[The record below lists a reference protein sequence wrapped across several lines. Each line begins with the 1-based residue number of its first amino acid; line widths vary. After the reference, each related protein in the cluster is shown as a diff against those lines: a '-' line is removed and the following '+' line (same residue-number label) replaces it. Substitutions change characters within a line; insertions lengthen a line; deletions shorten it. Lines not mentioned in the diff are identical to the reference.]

1 MSVAL
6 LVPLAMAMLQDPPP
20 AAPAGGDGFAER
32 MQLLQREIDALRRK
46 SLEQEERS
54 RAQDDRIRQLEAE
67 TGERWLTEQR
77 AEQVRAV
84 VRDVLSDSSQRA
96 SLQQAG
102 ATSGYDRNFYI
113 ASADG
118 NFRLNLE
125 GQIQV
130 RYAYDSLPTDA
141 TSPTSEPDQYGFEL
155 RRMQIALFGNMFDK
169 SVTYRVQLQYQRDA
183 SLGADPIRWADVWMQ
198 KALGGGYFV
207 RAGQWKNLYNYED
220 ETSSRT
226 QQLVERSIVNDYFNT
241 KFIQGVLVGWES
253 DQMRLFGSFN
263 DGGANRDTGVTQL
276 RANLTDWA
284 FTGRVEWKPVG
295 DWGQIRDM
303 QGWVG
308 SPFALQFGAGVNV
321 QRAGGNPAPERQAV
335 GNGTIIASVGSGG
348 SATPA
353 VTDVMSLLSWTAD
366 VNLRGSGWSAWGAFL
381 GNSIYSGGEI
391 ARQLGVNGTLSLGAV
406 VQGGVFLA
414 EELELVARWEGL
426 WVSSDFPEADYRPN
440 ALNSQTVNIVT
451 LGANWYFNKNQLK
464 FQIDG
469 GYAFNPVLFQNG
481 LFGENIAGANYRP
494 SANGPDVG
502 AGQVVI
508 RGQLQLLF

>member
-1 MSVAL
+1 MSAFL
-6 LVPLAMAMLQDPPP
+6 LAPLALALAQDAPP
-20 AAPAGGDGFAER
+20 ASPGAPAGSDFAER
-32 MQLLQREIDALRRK
+32 MQALQQEIEALRRK

-84 VRDVLSDSSQRA
+84 VRDVLSDSSQRS

-102 ATSGYDRNFYI
+102 ATSGYDRNFFI

-130 RYAYDSLPTDA
+130 RYAYGSLPVSA
-141 TSPTSEPDQYGFEL
+141 TAANSESDLFGFEL

-183 SLGADPIRWADVWMQ
+183 SVGAPPLRWADVWMQ
-198 KALGGGYFV
+198 KALGDGYFV
-207 RAGQWKNLYNYED
+207 RAGQWKNLYNYEE

-226 QQLVERSIVNDYFNT
+226 QQMVERSIINDYFNT
-241 KFIQGVLVGWES
+241 KFIQGVLLGWES
-253 DQMRLFGSFN
+253 DQLRLFGSFN
-263 DGGANRDTGVTQL
+263 DGGANRDTGVIQQ
-276 RANLTDWA
+276 RANLTEWA
-284 FTGRVEWKPVG
+284 FTGRAEWKPFG
-295 DWGQIRDM
+295 EWGQIRDM

-308 SPFALQFGAGVNV
+308 SPFALQLGAGVNV
-321 QRAGGNPAPERQAV
+321 QRAGGDPPAQRLAP
-335 GNGTIIASVGSGG
+335 GNGTIIPPGISGLTAAS
-348 SATPA
+348 
-353 VTDVMSLLSWTAD
+353 DVMSLLSWTTD

-381 GNSIYSGGEI
+381 GNTIYSGGET
-391 ARQLGVNGTLSLGAV
+391 ARQLGVNGALSLGAV
-406 VQGGVFLA
+406 VQGGVFLT

-426 WVSSDFPEADYRPN
+426 WVSSGFRPGVYAPN
-440 ALNSQTVNIVT
+440 SLNSQTLNILTV
-451 LGANWYFNKNQLK
+451 GMNWYFNKNQLK

-469 GYAFNPVLFQNG
+469 GYAFNPVLFQTG
-481 LFGENIAGANYRP
+481 LFGENIAGADWRP
-494 SANGPDVG
+494 SATGVG
-502 AGQVVI
+502 AGEVVI